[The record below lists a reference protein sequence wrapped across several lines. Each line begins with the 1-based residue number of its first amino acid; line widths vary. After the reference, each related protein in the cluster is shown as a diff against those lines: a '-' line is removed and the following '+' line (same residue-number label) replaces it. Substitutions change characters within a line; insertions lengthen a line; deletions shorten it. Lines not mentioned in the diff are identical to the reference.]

1 MPRGSVKDVKTKCR
15 NMRKSK
21 LKEVCE
27 NELTEEEMEI
37 FLMKIADKYYN
48 PRISQEVGKCEKSVS
63 NIFMRAVRKLREY
76 AVKALK
82 EKKGIQHH
90 FDMAKMYGQKAFFGR
105 SRHDCNRMII
115 NAAVASYLAKICDDE
130 I

>member
-1 MPRGSVKDVKTKCR
+1 MPRGSVKDVKTKYR

-27 NELTEEEMEI
+27 SELTEEEMEI

-48 PRISQEVGKCEKSVS
+48 PRISQEIGKCEKSVS

-76 AVKALK
+76 FNEC
-82 EKKGIQHH
+82 EKQ
-90 FDMAKMYGQKAFFGR
+90 
-105 SRHDCNRMII
+105 
-115 NAAVASYLAKICDDE
+115 
-130 I
+130 

>member
-48 PRISQEVGKCEKSVS
+48 PRISQE
-63 NIFMRAVRKLREY
+63 IF
-76 AVKALK
+76 
-82 EKKGIQHH
+82 G
-90 FDMAKMYGQKAFFGR
+90 
-105 SRHDCNRMII
+105 
-115 NAAVASYLAKICDDE
+115 
-130 I
+130 

>member
-1 MPRGSVKDVKTKCR
+1 V
-15 NMRKSK
+15 
-21 LKEVCE
+21 
-27 NELTEEEMEI
+27 
-37 FLMKIADKYYN
+37 YN
-48 PRISQEVGKCEKSVS
+48 VYVSGIGCIYAASTGIIS
-63 NIFMRAVRKLREY
+63 

>member
-1 MPRGSVKDVKTKCR
+1 M
-15 NMRKSK
+15 
-21 LKEVCE
+21 
-27 NELTEEEMEI
+27 
-37 FLMKIADKYYN
+37 
-48 PRISQEVGKCEKSVS
+48 
-63 NIFMRAVRKLREY
+63 
-76 AVKALK
+76 KALK

>member
-1 MPRGSVKDVKTKCR
+1 MVEIMSDL
-15 NMRKSK
+15 KSSEIKGFEEYFDK
-21 LKEVCE
+21 LKEH
-27 NELTEEEMEI
+27 
-37 FLMKIADKYYN
+37 
-48 PRISQEVGKCEKSVS
+48 
-63 NIFMRAVRKLREY
+63 

>member
-48 PRISQEVGKCEKSVS
+48 PRISQEVGKMK
-63 NIFMRAVRKLREY
+63 IY
-76 AVKALK
+76 AVSDHKKEINIYFFVKKAYNSLVN
-82 EKKGIQHH
+82 
-90 FDMAKMYGQKAFFGR
+90 KMREF
-105 SRHDCNRMII
+105 
-115 NAAVASYLAKICDDE
+115 SYVKSG
-130 I
+130 